1 MATSGVCLS
10 RLAYTGYTLF
20 MDNPLTARLP
30 IARTLREQLGSIRRV
45 YLRGN
50 RIVRRDDF
58 AQYPETVL
66 LLHGFF
72 QTRNV
77 WEVME
82 ERLRYDGYGV
92 FSFDLGGLLW
102 RFNTR
107 SIPDLSATIADKIEG
122 ICARYGLDRF
132 HIIGH
137 SKGGMIA
144 RHYVQHHGGDK
155 RAKSLIT
162 LGSPHHGTPTAAVGV
177 GLMAGGLISKSP
189 FQMLPGSALI
199 RMLKKDT
206 FPPGIPITSVY
217 SRHDL
222 VCPWWCSV
230 LRPRPGETSME
241 NEEVTKVGH
250 TALTYDPGVYKIIRD
265 RLHDASEIWQE
276 RRQG

>member
-1 MATSGVCLS
+1 
-10 RLAYTGYTLF
+10 
-20 MDNPLTARLP
+20 MDPLTKPPLP
-30 IARTLREQLGSIRRV
+30 LTKLLRDQLGSIRRV

-58 AQYPETVL
+58 ARFPETVL

-82 ERLRYDGYGV
+82 DRLRDHGYGV

-107 SIPDLSATIADKIEG
+107 SIPDLSASIADKIEG
-122 ICARYGLDRF
+122 ICARTGLERF

-162 LGSPHHGTPTAAVGV
+162 LGSPHHGTPTALIGV
-177 GLMAGGLISKSP
+177 GLMAGGLISRSP
-189 FQMLPGSALI
+189 FQMLPGSPLI
-199 RMLKKDT
+199 RMLKKDA
-206 FPPGIPITSVY
+206 FPPGIPVTSVY
-217 SRHDL
+217 SKSDL
-222 VCPWWCSV
+222 VCPWWCST
-230 LRPRPGETSME
+230 LRPRPGETSMDNIE
-241 NEEVTKVGH
+241 IPGIGH
-250 TALTYDPGVYKIIRD
+250 TALTSNPEVYRVVHSKLD
-265 RLHDASEIWQE
+265 HASHIWKE
-276 RRQG
+276 RKQK